1 MLRVS
6 GRPEL
11 RLAVV
16 SPFLDRRHGTELCI
30 VEQIERFAKQS
41 NWQIHIYSQRV
52 EDVKDLERDDSSP
65 ENSPGS
71 IVWHRVS
78 RLPGPHLLQYLWWFF
93 ANRFRRRSD
102 AHSGKFEA
110 DITYSPGINCADAD
124 VIVVHIVFHEFYK
137 RVRAELKLLH
147 VPLRSWPLILHR
159 RLYYR
164 LIMALETK
172 IYPNSRVK
180 LIAVSQLVANQLQ
193 TYFQRS
199 DVAVIPN
206 AVDTI
211 RFTPAAREARRSAVR
226 HSYHL
231 EESDFVC
238 LLIGND
244 WKKKGLDTLL
254 NACSRLSDLPLKV
267 FVVGS
272 DDPSVYQPLVRQLN
286 LEGRVRFLPLSH
298 DVLSF
303 YAAADLYAGPSL
315 EDAFNLPI
323 VEAMACGLPV
333 IASVRAGA
341 SELVRDAETGF
352 LLRDPKSADEL
363 ATVIRRLANDND
375 LRQSL
380 GRDASRF
387 IQQNCNWD
395 RNASRTREFLE
406 AALLRVSQN

>member
-1 MLRVS
+1 
-6 GRPEL
+6 L
-11 RLAVV
+11 RLAVI

-30 VEQIERFAKQS
+30 IEQIERFARQS

-52 EDVKDLERDDSSP
+52 EDVKDLQRDDSSP
-65 ENSPGS
+65 QNSTGS

-78 RLPGPHLLQYLWWFF
+78 RLPGPHLVQYLWWFF

-102 AHSGKFEA
+102 ARSKKVKT

-124 VIVVHIVFHEFYK
+124 VVVVHIVFHEFYK
-137 RVRAELKLLH
+137 RVRAELELLH

-164 LIMALETK
+164 LIMALERN

-199 DVAVIPN
+199 DVVVIPD
-206 AVDTI
+206 AVDTS
-211 RFTPAAREARRSAVR
+211 RFTPDAREARRSAAR
-226 HSYHL
+226 RSYHL

-254 NACSRLSDLPLKV
+254 NACSKLLGLPLKIL
-267 FVVGS
+267 VVGS
-272 DDPSVYQPLVRQLN
+272 DDASIYQPLVRQLN
-286 LEGRVRFLPLSH
+286 LEDRVRFLPVAD

-333 IASVRAGA
+333 IASIRAGA
-341 SELVRDAETGF
+341 SELVCDGETGL
-352 LLRDPKSADEL
+352 LLRDPKSSDQL
-363 ATVIRRLANDND
+363 AALLRRLVNDKN

-380 GRDASRF
+380 GQAASQF
-387 IQQNCNWD
+387 VQENCNWD

-406 AALLRVSQN
+406 AAISYAGRFGGQ

>member
-1 MLRVS
+1 
-6 GRPEL
+6 L

-30 VEQIERFAKQS
+30 IEQIERFAEQS
-41 NWQIHIYSQRV
+41 NWRIHIYSQRV
-52 EDVKDLERDDSSP
+52 EDVRDLQLDDSSP
-65 ENSPGS
+65 RNSPVS
-71 IVWHRVS
+71 IVWRRVS
-78 RLPGPHLLQYLWWFF
+78 RLPGPHLVQYLWWFF

-102 AHSGKFEA
+102 ARSEEFKA
-110 DITYSPGINCADAD
+110 DITYSPGINCVDAD

-137 RVRAELKLLH
+137 RVRSELKLLH

-164 LIMALETK
+164 LIMALERK
-172 IYPNSRVK
+172 IYPNPRVK

-206 AVDTI
+206 AVDTA
-211 RFTPAAREARRSAVR
+211 RFTPDAREARRDAAR
-226 HSYHL
+226 ESYRL
-231 EESDFVC
+231 QESDFVC

-254 NACSRLSDLPLKV
+254 NAYSKLSDLPLKL

-272 DDPSVYQPLVRQLN
+272 DDPSVYHPLLRQLN
-286 LEGRVRFLPLSH
+286 LESRVRFLPLSD

-303 YAAADLYAGPSL
+303 YAAADLYVGPSL

-341 SELVRDAETGF
+341 SELVRHAETGF
-352 LLRDPKSADEL
+352 LLADPKSADDL
-363 ATVIRRLANDND
+363 AMLIRRLVDD
-375 LRQSL
+375 KSLRRSL
-380 GRDASRF
+380 GQAASLF
-387 IQQNCNWD
+387 IQQNCNWV

-406 AALLRVSQN
+406 AAFLRLSQN

>member
-1 MLRVS
+1 
-6 GRPEL
+6 L

-30 VEQIERFAKQS
+30 IEQIERFAKQS
-41 NWQIHIYSQRV
+41 DWQIHIYSQRV
-52 EDVKDLERDDSSP
+52 EDVRDLRPDDPSTRDL
-65 ENSPGS
+65 PGS

-78 RLPGPHLLQYLWWFF
+78 RLRGPHLLQYLWWFF

-102 AHSGKFEA
+102 ARTEKFKA

-137 RVRAELKLLH
+137 RVRAELNLLH
-147 VPLRSWPLILHR
+147 VPLRSWPLIIHR

-164 LIMALETK
+164 LIMALERK
-172 IYPNSRVK
+172 IYPNPRVK
-180 LIAVSQLVANQLQ
+180 LIAVSQLVADQLQ

-199 DVAVIPN
+199 DVVVIPN
-206 AVDTI
+206 AVDTV
-211 RFTPAAREARRSAVR
+211 RFTPDARKDRGSEVRR
-226 HSYHL
+226 SYHL
-231 EESDFVC
+231 EEGDFVC

-254 NACSRLSDLPLKV
+254 NACSKLPDLHLKV

-272 DDPSVYQPLVRQLN
+272 DDPAVYQPLVRRLN
-286 LEGRVRFLPLSH
+286 LESRVRFLSVSE

-303 YAAADLYAGPSL
+303 YAAADLYVGPSL

-341 SELVRDAETGF
+341 SELVRDGETGF
-352 LLRDPKSADEL
+352 LLRDPKSPDEL
-363 ATVIRRLANDND
+363 AKLIRRLVDDKILCEN
-375 LRQSL
+375 L
-380 GRDASRF
+380 GQAASRF
-387 IQQNCNWD
+387 VQQNCNWD

-406 AALLRVSQN
+406 AAFLRLSQN

>member
-16 SPFLDRRHGTELCI
+16 SPFLDRRHGTELCVI
-30 VEQIERFAKQS
+30 EQIERFAKQN

-52 EDVKDLERDDSSP
+52 EDVKDLHLDDSLAR
-65 ENSPGS
+65 NLPGS
-71 IVWHRVS
+71 IVWSRVS
-78 RLPGPHLLQYLWWFF
+78 RLPGPHLLRYLWWFF

-102 AHSGKFEA
+102 ARSEKFKAE
-110 DITYSPGINCADAD
+110 ITYSPGINCADAD
-124 VIVVHIVFHEFYK
+124 VIVVHIVFHELYK
-137 RVRAELKLLH
+137 RVRSELRLLH
-147 VPLRSWPLILHR
+147 IPLRSWPLILHR

-164 LIMALETK
+164 LIMALERK

-180 LIAVSQLVANQLQ
+180 LIAVSQLVAHQLQ
-193 TYFQRS
+193 AYFQRS

-211 RFTPAAREARRSAVR
+211 RFTPDARETRRNKVRRSYR
-226 HSYHL
+226 L

-254 NACSRLSDLPLKV
+254 NACSKLSDLPLKV
-267 FVVGS
+267 FAVGG
-272 DDPSVYQPLVRQLN
+272 DDPSVYQPLVRQLH
-286 LEGRVRFLPLSH
+286 LESQVRFLPLSD

-333 IASVRAGA
+333 IASVHAGA
-341 SELVRDAETGF
+341 SELVRDGETGL
-352 LLRDPKSADEL
+352 LLRDPKSADDL
-363 ATVIRRLANDND
+363 AMLIRRLADDKN

-380 GRDASRF
+380 GQAASRF
-387 IQQNCNWD
+387 VQQNCNWD

-406 AALLRVSQN
+406 AAFLRLSQN

>member
-1 MLRVS
+1 
-6 GRPEL
+6 L

-30 VEQIERFAKQS
+30 IEQIERFAKQS
-41 NWQIHIYSQRV
+41 SWQIHIYSQRV
-52 EDVKDLERDDSSP
+52 EDVKDLQRDDSVQR
-65 ENSPGS
+65 NLPGS
-71 IVWHRVS
+71 VVWHRVS

-102 AHSGKFEA
+102 ARSEKFSA
-110 DITYSPGINCADAD
+110 DVTYSPGINCADAD

-137 RVRAELKLLH
+137 RVRAELQLLH

-164 LIMALETK
+164 LIMALERK
-172 IYPNSRVK
+172 IYPNSQVK

-193 TYFQRS
+193 TYFERS

-206 AVDTI
+206 AVDTA
-211 RFTPAAREARRSAVR
+211 RFTPDAREARRSEVR
-226 HSYHL
+226 HSYQL

-254 NACSRLSDLPLKV
+254 NACSKLSDLPLKV

-272 DDPSVYQPLVRQLN
+272 DDPSVYQPLVRQLK
-286 LEGRVRFLPLSH
+286 LESRVCFLPLSD

-303 YAAADLYAGPSL
+303 YAAADLYVGPSL

-333 IASVRAGA
+333 IASVHAGA
-341 SELVRDAETGF
+341 SELVRDGETGF
-352 LLRDPKSADEL
+352 LLRDPKSSDEL
-363 ATVIRRLANDND
+363 AILLRRSAADKY
-375 LRQSL
+375 LRNGL
-380 GRDASRF
+380 GQAASSF
-387 IQQNCNWD
+387 VQQNCNWD
-395 RNASRTREFLE
+395 LNASRTREFLE
-406 AALLRVSQN
+406 TAFLRLSQN